1 MQFAPSFFAAQQRR
15 NQTLESKLEG
25 ISFDAAG
32 AEPLG
37 VLETNELSFRYL
49 SQAAEGGIAIAMQS
63 LADNYEQGCG
73 VRKSMRMCREW
84 YWRACLAQSVGASA
98 IIDTKSVLVNEMMA
112 TSQMLDNV
120 QSQLQPG
127 QGFVS
132 GGPNLCS
139 LILALQR
146 DLIHLGYQLP
156 PFAAIAPSQQ
166 VGSRPQPGSAAP
178 PMIGRKVLQEIER
191 QVEKLARRGSRVSFQ
206 YGRRGIAAQ
215 ATALSLGQASRA
227 LDAQLFVVPPDA
239 ACYEFFD
246 EATMFTVI
254 KL

>member
-98 IIDTKSVLVNEMMA
+98 LIDNKSVLVNEMMA

-146 DLIHLGYQLP
+146 DLIRLGYQLP

-191 QVEKLARRGSRVSFQ
+191 QVKKLARRGSCQLPVWAKRHCCPGYCAVARASLACS
-206 YGRRGIAAQ
+206 GR
-215 ATALSLGQASRA
+215 TALCRA
-227 LDAQLFVVPPDA
+227 AGRGLL
-239 ACYEFFD
+239 
-246 EATMFTVI
+246 
-254 KL
+254 

>member
-178 PMIGRKVLQEIER
+178 PMIACAKGVPCQLPTWAKRHCCPGYCAVARASLACSGR
-191 QVEKLARRGSRVSFQ
+191 
-206 YGRRGIAAQ
+206 
-215 ATALSLGQASRA
+215 TALCRA
-227 LDAQLFVVPPDA
+227 AGRGLL
-239 ACYEFFD
+239 
-246 EATMFTVI
+246 
-254 KL
+254 